1 MFEGPVTG
9 NIPEVLDN
17 GEVTDGTHVT
27 AGQLALA
34 LTPYAQV
41 TDLAVNTAASGNN
54 AAAIQSLDDRVTAE
68 LASKLDSSALAPAI
82 APLATAAALATTDG
96 QVAAHGSSIAALQ
109 SSLTTGLS
117 NKADQSAFDVLEGV
131 VATKSTP
138 DGVDLKLSNYSTT
151 AAMNGSIASANNAT
165 LATVAANYGL
175 KTVVDQHSL
184 DIAARITPLEV
195 DTKVANALLG
205 AVTAAALASELAS
218 RDASISGLQ
227 ASKADASAL
236 TAYALQSAVDTSSE
250 VDSKIA
256 AALLDAVTTAA
267 LDAALLGKAD
277 ASALASLLSTVD
289 GLDTPLDVDTKIA
302 NALLGLATE
311 AFVAAQLASRDASI
325 TALQGAKADAALLA
339 SYATNAALSASKT
352 AVQSA
357 FDAILAELAAL
368 QLSGSGVVNAP
379 AWAGFTTWE
388 LLRGSSVVR
397 NLHFVAPL
405 SAALAN
411 GDDTLSIT
419 ADCYSVAAA
428 DAAIAA
434 ALLAYYTSSQVDTL
448 LGDYRTGTAQDAETT
463 SAITAALL
471 AYYTAAQVDALL
483 GDYRTASAQDT
494 QTQAAIAGALLA
506 YRTGPDQDVFTTNQI
521 TSALVAYRSAAD
533 QDTATA
539 SSIAAALL
547 SYYTIAQV
555 DGLLAGKLGV
565 TEAASA
571 LQIAV
576 RFPDDGGADEVVAA
590 IGEQILAPTD
600 VSLSNWT
607 VRPSS
612 GCSVVLATHTAGVS
626 VDGYTLALAANP
638 WNIVR
643 TYNLTPGRELLFA
656 CRYRL
661 GTASNF
667 VVYVSEADNVYDPL
681 YGSFAGDQGAW
692 STAKMYFTAPPNGVA
707 KLHFG
712 AHFQAPGLPNQT
724 AGTVDVYGLQILDAT
739 LEAGNTNTAE
749 ENTAASALL
758 LKHEFL
764 DGGADDVTLA
774 TLGEVLLEPT
784 LTTLGNFLVR
794 SNSQSSV
801 ASASLKLRLPAGGL
815 RHDPQRLRL
824 QHRPRLHADAGETL
838 LLRLPVPA
846 GHGLQLGDVRQR
858 GRQRLRGRH
867 RHLPRHALA
876 GRLEHGAPGLLG
888 AAGRNREAALRSLRR
903 LHPRA
908 GAAVGGHAG
917 PVQHADQGQRLRGRV
932 CLSDGPAGGLAGPH
946 GLGHAGRAHRAGQRG
961 LRPAAV
967 QRREL
972 HRRVHHGRRGQRG
985 PAELRHG
992 NHGQPR

>member
-138 DGVDLKLSNYSTT
+138 DSVDLKLSNYSTT

-256 AALLDAVTTAA
+256 TALLDAVTTA
-267 LDAALLGKAD
+267 AALLGKAD

-289 GLDTPLDVDTKIA
+289 GLDTPLEVDTKIA
-302 NALLGLATE
+302 NALLGLATK
-311 AFVAAQLASRDASI
+311 AFVAAQDASI
-325 TALQGAKADAALLA
+325 AALQGAKADATLLA
-339 SYATNAALSASKT
+339 SYATNAALSASET
-352 AVQSA
+352 TLQSA
-357 FDAILAELAAL
+357 LDAILAELAAL
-368 QLSGSGVVNAP
+368 QLSGSGGVVNAP

-388 LLRGSSVVR
+388 LVRGSNVVR

-419 ADCYSVAAA
+419 ADCYSTAGT
-428 DAAIAA
+428 DAAITA
-434 ALLAYYTSSQVDTL
+434 ALLAYYTSAQVDAL
-448 LGDYRTGTAQDAETT
+448 LGDYRTGAAQDAETT

-471 AYYTAAQVDALL
+471 AYYTSAQVDALL

-533 QDTATA
+533 QDTATT

-590 IGEQILAPTD
+590 IGEQILGPTD

-612 GCSVVLATHTAGVS
+612 GCSVVLATHTAGAVS
-626 VDGYTLALAANP
+626 VDGYTLTLAVNP
-638 WNIVR
+638 WNIAR
-643 TYNLTPGRELLFA
+643 TYNLTPGRELL
-656 CRYRL
+656 L
-661 GTASNF
+661 
-667 VVYVSEADNVYDPL
+667 
-681 YGSFAGDQGAW
+681 
-692 STAKMYFTAPPNGVA
+692 
-707 KLHFG
+707 
-712 AHFQAPGLPNQT
+712 QAPGHERGP
-724 AGTVDVYGLQILDAT
+724 
-739 LEAGNTNTAE
+739 EAGLRVKRLHRSEVE
-749 ENTAASALL
+749 EP
-758 LKHEFL
+758 
-764 DGGADDVTLA
+764 DGHR
-774 TLGEVLLEPT
+774 EVE
-784 LTTLGNFLVR
+784 R
-794 SNSQSSV
+794 
-801 ASASLKLRLPAGGL
+801 
-815 RHDPQRLRL
+815 RHGDG
-824 QHRPRLHADAGETL
+824 HPRLLAPHQRALGGVQG
-838 LLRLPVPA
+838 LP
-846 GHGLQLGDVRQR
+846 
-858 GRQRLRGRH
+858 
-867 RHLPRHALA
+867 
-876 GRLEHGAPGLLG
+876 
-888 AAGRNREAALRSLRR
+888 
-903 LHPRA
+903 
-908 GAAVGGHAG
+908 
-917 PVQHADQGQRLRGRV
+917 
-932 CLSDGPAGGLAGPH
+932 GPAGRGGSLAGP
-946 GLGHAGRAHRAGQRG
+946 AGTEEAEEAIRNMADARR
-961 LRPAAV
+961 RTIKAV
-967 QRREL
+967 YEDPRTGFGSIAQTPQLFLE
-972 HRRVHHGRRGQRG
+972 GR
-985 PAELRHG
+985 
-992 NHGQPR
+992 